1 MTQHLTPHHL
11 TAEELGR
18 RDAQQAHHGCAVSN
32 PYPTFH
38 PNHADWQSA
47 FETHLAMLQAQEKK
61 TC

>member
-1 MTQHLTPHHL
+1 MQL
-11 TAEELGR
+11 TAHKLSVEAMAH
-18 RDAQQAHHGCAVSN
+18 RDALDAFHGHAVSN